1 MVAFIGFGCK
11 AVYTPVGSW
20 DYIVVGTPNGD
31 VLGNMVLTE
40 IEDVFSGK
48 LVSDQGDIDLESV
61 SYSEKQLSCIFYY
74 QGMEFSLTGTFE
86 GDIFTGVIDGGSQVG
101 SFPFSAERPPVK

>member
-1 MVAFIGFGCK
+1 MDAKQFT
-11 AVYTPVGSW
+11 TPAGSW
-20 DYIVVGTPNGD
+20 DYIVPGTPNGD
-31 VLGNMVLTE
+31 VLGKMVLTE

-48 LVSDQGDIDLESV
+48 LISDQGDLNLESV

-86 GDIFTGVIDGGSQVG
+86 RDTFTGVIDGGSQVG
-101 SFPFSAERPPVK
+101 SFPFTAERPPVK